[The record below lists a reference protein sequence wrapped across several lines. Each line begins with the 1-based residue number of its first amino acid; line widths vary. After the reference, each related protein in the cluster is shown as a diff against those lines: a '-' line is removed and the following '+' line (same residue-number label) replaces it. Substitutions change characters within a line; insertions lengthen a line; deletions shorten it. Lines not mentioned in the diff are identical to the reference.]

1 MNYRPL
7 AAISL
12 LPTFSAAAAGP
23 APKPMSMQVRLAD
36 VSGELELSAPSEHA
50 AVANARRVGTGGA
63 AAGGWKKLTFARTDK
78 LPSRSSL

>member
-36 VSGELELSAPSEHA
+36 VSGVLELSVPSEHA
-50 AVANARRVGTGGA
+50 AVANARRV
-63 AAGGWKKLTFARTDK
+63 REEP
-78 LPSRSSL
+78 LPADGKSSLSRGPTSCRAGAHYE

>member
-50 AVANARRVGTGGA
+50 AVANARRVREELLP
-63 AAGGWKKLTFARTDK
+63 GGWKKLTFARTDK
-78 LPSRSSL
+78 LPSWSSL